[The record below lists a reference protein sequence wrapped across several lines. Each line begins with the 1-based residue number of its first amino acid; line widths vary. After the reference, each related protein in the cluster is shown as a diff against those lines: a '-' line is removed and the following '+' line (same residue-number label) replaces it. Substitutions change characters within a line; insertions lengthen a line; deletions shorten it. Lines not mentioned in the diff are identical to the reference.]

1 MILFGKKKAISFW
14 GPFMT
19 SHAKQSLKFWV
30 PKLENA
36 KDFDN
41 FRAKMKANLWLWSPF
56 FDIQITEETNDTF
69 KLHLGNCPFCEV
81 LNNAGLS
88 DLNPYVCE
96 GDWVLARE
104 NKDKWI
110 FDREH
115 QIGTG
120 DSFCDHTY
128 KRKK

>member
-1 MILFGKKKAISFW
+1 
-14 GPFMT
+14 MT
-19 SHAKQSLKFWV
+19 SLAKQSLKFWV

-36 KDFDN
+36 KDFDK
-41 FRAKMKANLWLWSPF
+41 FRAKMKANLWLWRPF

-81 LNNAGLS
+81 LNNVGLAN
-88 DLNPYVCE
+88 LNPYVCD

-128 KRKK
+128 RRKK